1 MSFTNNSARVVPLN
15 LDLDILIVD
24 DEEDFRSA
32 LIELFRDAGCRVV
45 AVGTGEDAIAV
56 LEKQPFHAAFVD
68 LRLPQMAGIELIT
81 RLGKSWP
88 ETEIVVVSGSAWLES
103 AIEAIRHS
111 AINVLLKPV
120 DDIDSLL
127 GILDRVKSKMLMEE
141 RRRHVVE
148 ELERRNAEIE
158 LASEWSYRI
167 ADSLSLQDVGRSAVA
182 GLSRLSGGRAAVL
195 CVTNANGEL
204 RCTAASPEHLPLD
217 TSKAIDVLADPDGSD
232 DVMSH
237 PEVHK
242 LLCEAFGRPPASI
255 VPLSLGGDLRAL
267 YALSEASEV
276 AAPVSAEVLTQ
287 YVTRVETGLARAIQY
302 KRMSESTYR
311 DGLTGLYNRQ
321 YLEERL
327 VDEVARSRRYD
338 RPLSVLFMDID
349 EFKTINDT
357 FGHRAGDQGLLAL
370 SSLLQADSDSD
381 SDAAG
386 RNRASDIP
394 VRYGGDEFV
403 LVLPETDAE
412 GARIKAER
420 VRCALEAL
428 PPPKGKNDFY
438 ASITVSIGVAS
449 FPADAKNSDA
459 LIDAAD
465 QALYFAKKNG
475 RNRVATHGDAL

>member
-1 MSFTNNSARVVPLN
+1 MVP
-15 LDLDILIVD
+15 LDLDLLIVD
-24 DEEDFRSA
+24 DEEDFRLA
-32 LIELFRDAGCRVV
+32 LVELFRDAGCRVV

-68 LRLPQMAGIELIT
+68 LCLPQMLGIELIT
-81 RLGKSWP
+81 RLRMSWP

-111 AINVLLKPV
+111 AVDVLLKPV

-127 GILDRVKSKMLMEE
+127 GILERVKSKMLAEE
-141 RRRHVVE
+141 HRRHVLE
-148 ELERRNAEIE
+148 ELKRRNAEIE

-167 ADSLSLQDVGRSAVA
+167 ADSLSLEDVGRSAVA
-182 GLSRLSGGRAAVL
+182 GLSRLSGGRSAVL
-195 CVTNANGEL
+195 WVTNAGGEL
-204 RCTAASPEHLPLD
+204 CCTAVCPEHLALD
-217 TSKAIDVLADPDGSD
+217 TSNAIDVLADPDGSD
-232 DVMSH
+232 GLMSH

-242 LLCEAFGRPPASI
+242 LLGEAFGLPPASI
-255 VPLSLGGDLRAL
+255 MPLSLGGDLRAL

-287 YVTRVETGLARAIQY
+287 YVTRVETGLTRAIQY

-327 VDEVARSRRYD
+327 VDEVARSTRYD

-349 EFKTINDT
+349 EFKTINDS
-357 FGHRAGDQGLLAL
+357 FGHRAGDQVLLAL
-370 SSLLQADSDSD
+370 SSLLTAASGS
-381 SDAAG
+381 AVAG

-394 VRYGGDEFV
+394 ARYGGDEFV

-412 GARIKAER
+412 GAIIKAER

-428 PPPKGKNDFY
+428 PPPKGTNDFY

-449 FPADAKNSDA
+449 FPADAKDSDG

-475 RNRVATHGDAL
+475 RNRVATSGDAL